1 MATCCG
7 PWEEALFGE
16 LNRARTQPQAVAQEL
31 EQLKQCYD
39 GVMYHIPGT
48 NKVMKTVE
56 GIAALNHA
64 IHWMAKQQPLPAFR
78 RISEGLSRG
87 AYDLVVDNGS
97 RGLVSNAL
105 SDGTTAQQRF
115 VRYGQWKGKVGEN
128 ICFNMADPRQ
138 ILYQWLIDDS
148 NGNRPNR
155 SSVMDPQFTTVGIAQ
170 GPHTVHGN
178 MVVCTFALAF
188 IEGQAGVAPQVGQK
202 SAPGMHTIQ
211 YEDRKTEEQTLAGSD
226 DFFVI
231 ETDDLEVNSPKTLQ
245 LLVKSKV
252 LTLSKT
258 FVQGGKTK
266 KKNFQWQLP
275 FTFNPSMVQAHFH
288 DRKVTI
294 RIPKDQSAM
303 SAGNEEVLIGQYSL
317 QAGSNEPT
325 VKVDVK
331 KMAGNYVLTA
341 NPSMHNESIKITFKA
356 DLVIFTCTHVGP
368 DGRETGLAQPLR
380 LPFVLAANLFAVATE
395 PTRLLVTVAKPGAEA
410 AVEIPITA

>member
-7 PWEEALFGE
+7 PWESALFEE
-16 LNRARTQPQAVAQEL
+16 LNRARTAPAAVAQEL
-31 EQLKQCYD
+31 EQLKACYD

-48 NKVMKTVE
+48 NKVMRTQE

-64 IHWMAKQQPLPAFR
+64 VQWMAKRQPLPPLR

-138 ILYQWLIDDS
+138 ILYQWLIDDG

-155 SSVMDPQFTTVGIAQ
+155 SSVMDAQFTTVGIAQ
-170 GPHTVHGN
+170 GPHTAHGN
-178 MVVCTFALAF
+178 MVVCTFALAY
-188 IEGQAGVAPQVGQK
+188 IEGQPGQAPAVGQK

-211 YEDRKTEEQTLAGSD
+211 YEDRKTEEQTLAAD
-226 DFFVI
+226 DDWFVI
-231 ETDDLEVNSPKTLQ
+231 ETDDLEVNSTKTLQ
-245 LLVKSKV
+245 LLAKAKV

-258 FVQGGKTK
+258 FEQAGKTK

-275 FTFNPSMVQAHFH
+275 FTFAPARVEAHFH
-288 DRKVTI
+288 DRRVKI
-294 RIPKDQSAM
+294 RIPKEQSAM
-303 SAGNEEVLIGQYSL
+303 STGNEEVPIGQYSL

-331 KMAGNYVLTA
+331 KMRGDYIITA
-341 NPSMHNESIKITFKA
+341 YPSMFNETVKITYKA
-356 DLVIFTCTHVGP
+356 DMVIFTCTHVGP

-380 LPFVLAANLFAVATE
+380 LPFVLAPNLFAVATE
-395 PTRLLVTVAKPGAEA
+395 PQKLLVTVSKP
-410 AVEIPITA
+410 